1 MYYEFLLILH
11 VLLFVYWLGGD
22 LGVFYSSN
30 FVINPKLSNETRLS
44 AAKIMLDLDLIPRIC
59 MTLMLTVGGLLA
71 HELNFEHPTILYIG
85 IILLGPFWLTMV
97 LAIHFNEGK
106 PLGKQLSKI
115 DYYFRCFMVVAIL
128 ISVGIA
134 VVQDR
139 LAGAP
144 WLVAKLVIFAFL
156 IFCGIMIRRH
166 LPAFVGGLHKMSKGE
181 VMSDED
187 NAKMAK
193 GLGDARPW
201 VWAIWAG
208 VFIEGVMGIAKP
220 GNTKVLNEVA
230 NLF

>member
-1 MYYEFLLILH
+1 MFYEILLILH
-11 VLLFVYWLGGD
+11 ILLFVYWLGGD

-30 FVINPKLSNETRLS
+30 FVINPKLSNETRLTS
-44 AAKIMLDLDLIPRIC
+44 AKIMLDLDLIPRIC

-85 IILLGPFWLTMV
+85 IILLAPFWLGMV
-97 LAIHFNEGK
+97 LTIHFKEGQ
-106 PLGKQLSKI
+106 PLAKQLSKI

-128 ISVGIA
+128 VSAGIA

-144 WLVAKLVIFAFL
+144 WLVAKLVIFSFL

-166 LPAFVGGLHKMSKGE
+166 LPAFVEGLHKMSKGE
-181 VMSDED
+181 TMTDED
-187 NAKMAK
+187 NAKMK
-193 GLGDARPW
+193 QGLSDARPW

-208 VFIEGVMGIAKP
+208 VFIEAVIGIVKP
-220 GNTKVLNEVA
+220 GNTRILNEVA
-230 NLF
+230 ALF